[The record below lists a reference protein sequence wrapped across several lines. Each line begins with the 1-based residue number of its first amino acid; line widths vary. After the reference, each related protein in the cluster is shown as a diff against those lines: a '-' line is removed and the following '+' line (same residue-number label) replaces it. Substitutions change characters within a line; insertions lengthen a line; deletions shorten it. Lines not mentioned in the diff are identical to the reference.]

1 MSESNWVSLASQL
14 TSLLNLE
21 SSPLAITF
29 SKTAPEGV
37 QTYEDNIPEPTSD
50 GRTGKV
56 PAGCVFWMKGT
67 DRTFT
72 TLPEDHGNCS
82 VGSVTHGLK
91 TINEVSGNS
100 DVTCLLESGWVTED
114 MMSTLPVVKERYN
127 FITYGPLDET
137 SIDPDVVLLLINAMQ
152 AMILSDA
159 IPGIRIEG
167 KPQCHIVAVA
177 KQQNDVAI
185 SLGCMLSRVRTGMP
199 PIEMTCAIPAGRL
212 AETVAS
218 LQTTRRCDNIVAGY
232 AGEDSVRFKK

>member
-1 MSESNWVSLASQL
+1 
-14 TSLLNLE
+14 
-21 SSPLAITF
+21 
-29 SKTAPEGV
+29 
-37 QTYEDNIPEPTSD
+37 
-50 GRTGKV
+50 
-56 PAGCVFWMKGT
+56 MKGA